1 MTQAKKKIIL
11 LTTGLI
17 LTICLMT
24 FFGVYALTIAKNST
38 FNVGVK
44 YEPEYLVKVEMG
56 IDGANGG
63 TVNKTIEDN
72 EEDNEYVE
80 IFNSLNP
87 VSNGMYIQ
95 SMSNDTIHINSQTLT
110 PIGANGDVYFKITSL
125 ENETSGKDLKCVIDC
140 GSSTVDS
147 GKLPFNKSKEL
158 IISTGLDSTNGTP
171 ASSSL
176 GMIKINLKFS
186 EFLLDLKY
194 LVGNDETG
202 IDLGEAG
209 KIETNS
215 ISGTTFYVSD
225 IDGLLKLSAL
235 VGKVDTT
242 TTEYG
247 SKYGYNN
254 SAGSAVPF
262 KGATIQMLNNID
274 CGNTSDFTNAKTFI
288 PIGNATNSFQ
298 GTFDGN
304 DKTITG
310 LYINQTTTYAGL
322 FGYVK
327 NAEIKDLTMQNC
339 KVVSTSYYVGNF
351 VGYANNDLTISNCSA
366 KETGVSG
373 SSNVGGIVGYCNYN
387 GTATITNC
395 YNTGS
400 VGGDGSSQVG
410 GIVGYVDRTATITNC
425 YNTGSVS
432 GTEDVGGIV
441 GYVDYTNVATIT
453 NCYNTGSVS
462 GTEDVGGIVGYVNGR
477 VITITNCY
485 NTGSVS
491 GSMHVG
497 GIVGKVTE
505 TTITNCY
512 NTGSVSGSMYVG
524 GIIGCCEYSNI
535 VAITNCYNTGS
546 VGGSSSSRVGGIVG
560 DIDDNGQSTITNCYN
575 TGSVSGSS
583 NVGGIFGGVGS
594 NSTATITNCY
604 NTGSVSSTGSSVGGI
619 VGRVYGTATITNCY
633 YLKTSSVKAI
643 GSGTAK
649 AGSYYGTFSSA
660 ESELTECDDIPSSE
674 FAYGTTDLL
683 TVLNAYVTDETS
695 GLEIELTTWEIRAG
709 ENDGYPVFVI
719 TETVA

>member
-147 GKLPFNKSKEL
+147 GKLLFNTPKKL
-158 IISTGLDSTNGTP
+158 TISTGLDSKNGTP

-194 LVGNDETG
+194 LTG
-202 IDLGEAG
+202 HDANVLNFGEAV
-209 KIETNS
+209 KIETVS
-215 ISGTTFYVSD
+215 IPETTFYVSD

-235 VGKVDTT
+235 VGQVDTT
-242 TTEYG
+242 
-247 SKYGYNN
+247 GYSTNCGYDN
-254 SAGSAVPF
+254 SAGPAVPF
-262 KGATIQMLNNID
+262 ERATIQMLNDID
-274 CGNTSDFTNAKTFI
+274 FKNGDNKDNSSKNFI
-288 PIGNATNSFQ
+288 PIGNSSTNSFR

-304 DKTITG
+304 NKIITG
-310 LYINQTTTYAGL
+310 LYIYQEKDYAGL

-327 NAEIKDLTMQNC
+327 EAEIKNLKMQNC
-339 KVVSTSYYVGNF
+339 KVVSTRNYVGNF
-351 VGYANNDLTISNCSA
+351 VGQANNSSISNCSA
-366 KETGVSG
+366 DCSAEDTAVSSG
-373 SSNVGGIVGYCNYN
+373 TDKVGGIVGRVD

-395 YNTGS
+395 YNMGS
-400 VGGDGSSQVG
+400 VSSSGTAG
-410 GIVGYVDRTATITNC
+410 GIVGDLQATATITNC

-432 GTEDVGGIV
+432 GSDNHVGGIV
-441 GYVDYTNVATIT
+441 GYFFRTV
-453 NCYNTGSVS
+453 
-462 GTEDVGGIVGYVNGR
+462 
-477 VITITNCY
+477 
-485 NTGSVS
+485 
-491 GSMHVG
+491 
-497 GIVGKVTE
+497 
-505 TTITNCY
+505 
-512 NTGSVSGSMYVG
+512 
-524 GIIGCCEYSNI
+524 
-535 VAITNCYNTGS
+535 
-546 VGGSSSSRVGGIVG
+546 
-560 DIDDNGQSTITNCYN
+560 TITNCYN